1 MTFMKLLY
9 LMRLVKLLKPLH
21 DAVNTFNLTQSVCFS
36 NDEPHSVSVG
46 HTTLIPND
54 VKHLNEGYKVL
65 DATSGKLVFA
75 SKVEKCQLSL
85 SRLGSVWV
93 NKNMQG
99 VQDPTGVES
108 HAS

>member
-1 MTFMKLLY
+1 
-9 LMRLVKLLKPLH
+9 MRLALSKPLH
-21 DAVNTFNLTQSVCFS
+21 GAVNTLNLTQSVCFS
-36 NDEPHSVSVG
+36 NDEPPSASVG

-54 VKHLNEGYKVL
+54 TLIVKHLNEGYKVL

-85 SRLGSVWV
+85 SILGSFWV

>member
-21 DAVNTFNLTQSVCFS
+21 DAVNTFNVTQSVCF
-36 NDEPHSVSVG
+36 HLYVSVG

-75 SKVEKCQLSL
+75 SK
-85 SRLGSVWV
+85 G
-93 NKNMQG
+93 
-99 VQDPTGVES
+99 
-108 HAS
+108 